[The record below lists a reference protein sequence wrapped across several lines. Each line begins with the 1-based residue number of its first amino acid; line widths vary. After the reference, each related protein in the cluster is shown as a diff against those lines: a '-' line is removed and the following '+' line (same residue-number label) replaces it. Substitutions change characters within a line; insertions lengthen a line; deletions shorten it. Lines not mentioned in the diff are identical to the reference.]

1 MNTRTV
7 LTIAAVVAISYGLAT
22 LLIPTIIGSL
32 YGFGTSPGE
41 VFLTR
46 FLGGALVGLGV
57 INWLAKDQDYATLHP
72 ILIGNLV
79 ADTIGLIL
87 SVMGTL
93 AGTMNAMGWVSVVIY
108 LVLAP
113 AFAYLQ
119 FMGQPVST
127 RQRA

>member
-7 LTIAAVVAISYGLAT
+7 LIIAAVVALSYGLAT
-22 LLIPTIIGSL
+22 LLIPTIIDPL
-32 YGFGTSPGE
+32 HGFGTSLQE

-46 FLGGALVGLGV
+46 FLGGALLGLGV

-79 ADTIGLIL
+79 ADVVGLIL
-87 SVMGTL
+87 SVTGTL
-93 AGTMNAMGWVSVVIY
+93 AGTMNAMGWVGAVCY
-108 LVLAP
+108 LVLVP